1 VVGRPV
7 DAEAVS
13 TRRMGEAA
21 GAEEAPA
28 RGQKPE
34 ELDEQG
40 RLATA
45 LDAISCLVS
54 DSVPATLFPL
64 KWQLIRDR
72 LNRLHAGLA
81 DITLTADDTDARCDA
96 FADLLRGVAA
106 TARAGSELVPRSQGR
121 SYGGGKLRLRSD
133 LDVLSASLDAHA
145 AALDEVHASGA
156 LARSRALVVPRPP
169 PGAPRDDVRFYA
181 RHLLARLRVG
191 GGAEARAEV
200 AAALN
205 EALRAGDEKHARVVA
220 SELLAAADG
229 VGVLVAM
236 LECDDAHVQEE
247 ALDAV
252 SVIAGLDAH
261 RADLVVGGVVA
272 PVVRVLDSGA
282 SQLTREGAARVLC
295 RLTDNSDNAWAVAAH
310 GGVMALLNACTDSSS
325 SGGGGELACAAC
337 RVLRNL
343 AGVDEIRK
351 YMVSDAG
358 AVPVLV
364 SLSHSATTTSDTAQI
379 QATEL
384 LATMSA
390 SDGSV
395 RDAIIQSGAI
405 ESLVRTLSP
414 TPPSS
419 SKSRKATL
427 RAIDA
432 LCLSSASP
440 PVTARLLASGFLPR
454 VLALLRDA
462 DAPTLQHC
470 ALKATRRLCHV
481 SEEARRAAGDAGL
494 MQELA
499 GVLARAKS
507 PEAREAAAEVLC
519 AVVAVHRNRRR
530 FVQEDRGGVAGVMRA
545 LRADEEKPSPTTRFL
560 LVTLAHLA
568 DSRAGRRKIVSS
580 EQFKYGQP
588 RKFCDF
594 FLTNWPMDND
604 QSSCAHR
611 LSLEFIY
618 CK

>member
-1 VVGRPV
+1 VQ
-7 DAEAVS
+7 E
-13 TRRMGEAA
+13 
-21 GAEEAPA
+21 
-28 RGQKPE
+28 PE

-40 RLATA
+40 RLVAA

-54 DSVPATLFPL
+54 DSLSATLFPL

-81 DITLTADDTDARCDA
+81 DITLTAADDDTDARCDS
-96 FADLLRGVAA
+96 FVDLLRGVAA
-106 TARAGSELVPRSQGR
+106 TARAGRELVPRSQGR

-169 PGAPRDDVRFYA
+169 PGAQRDDVRFYA

-191 GGAEARAEV
+191 GGAEARAEA

-205 EALRAGDEKHARVVA
+205 EALRAGDEKRARVVA

-236 LECDDAHVQEE
+236 LECNDARVQEE

-252 SVIAGLDAH
+252 SVIAGIDAH

-272 PVVRVLDSGA
+272 PVVRVLDAGA
-282 SQLTREGAARVLC
+282 SQSQLTRERAARVLC

-325 SGGGGELACAAC
+325 SSDGGELACAAC

-343 AGVDEIRK
+343 VGVDEIGK

-364 SLSHSATTTSDTAQI
+364 SLSRSATTTSDTAQI

-384 LATMSA
+384 LATMA
-390 SDGSV
+390 SLDVSV

-405 ESLVRTLSP
+405 ESLVHTLSP

-419 SKSRKATL
+419 SKSREAAL

-440 PVTARLLASGFLPR
+440 PVTARLLASGFLPH
-454 VLALLRDA
+454 VLALLRHA
-462 DAPTLQHC
+462 DAPTVQHC
-470 ALKATRRLCHV
+470 ALKAMRRLCHV

-530 FVQEDRGGVAGVMRA
+530 FVQEDSGGVAEVMRA

-580 EQFKYGQP
+580 EQFRYGQP